1 MVRSRRCGTLLLVA
15 ILRYTRV
22 LVFCTWFILLSSSS
36 MTPIKEQ
43 MIKLVLG
50 EVGIGCDFF
59 VYGFDWDAKSISVFR
74 VQILCFDVFVS
85 MEFCD

>member
-50 EVGIGCDFF
+50 ENGIGCDFF
-59 VYGFDWDAKSISVFR
+59 VYGFDLGREIYFSLQSSKPV
-74 VQILCFDVFVS
+74 L
-85 MEFCD
+85 